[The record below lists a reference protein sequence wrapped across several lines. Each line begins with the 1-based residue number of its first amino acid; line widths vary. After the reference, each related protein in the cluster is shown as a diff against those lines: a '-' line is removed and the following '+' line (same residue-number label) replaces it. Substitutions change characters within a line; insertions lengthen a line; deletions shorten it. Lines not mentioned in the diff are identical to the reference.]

1 MNHSF
6 DREISFAPRTSDFC
20 YDVFVHGAWV
30 ASARY
35 QGAGDLIA
43 DEICQ
48 AQDWFRTHWC
58 ARMRPLLQ
66 RADAGIA
73 RCYRDA

>member
-48 AQDWFRTHWC
+48 AQDWFRTHWQS
-58 ARMRPLLQ
+58 MPLV
-66 RADAGIA
+66 RAANPDRQVA
-73 RCYRDA
+73 

>member
-1 MNHSF
+1 MAYTTTHSF

-48 AQDWFRTHWC
+48 AQDWFRTHWHVTKRLPRIDRS
-58 ARMRPLLQ
+58 A
-66 RADAGIA
+66 
-73 RCYRDA
+73 